1 MLKIPIFVLINN
13 DKIMAYSDFKMA
25 ELAKRFGL
33 KEQTKMLF
41 DKENLLPIPPS
52 ERLLADWEFGRV
64 MPLLSE
70 KAKSEYLISPVLK
83 EVIIYFSSQIT
94 LYSGYT
100 FDVKKEDGL
109 TGRCDYL
116 FSTEQSIEIKSS
128 VFCLV
133 EAKDKTVEEGIPQA
147 FAEMYA
153 AQLFNAQNDK
163 PTPVVYG
170 CVTNAFDWL
179 FLELNGD
186 MAFIDKERY
195 YFDKKDLP
203 YLLAV
208 FGKIIRQFI

>member
-1 MLKIPIFVLINN
+1 
-13 DKIMAYSDFKMA
+13 MAYSDFNMA
-25 ELAKRFGL
+25 ELEKRFGL
-33 KEQTKMLF
+33 IERVKKLF
-41 DKENLLPIPPS
+41 DKENLSPYPPS
-52 ERLLADWEFGRV
+52 ERLMADYEFGRE

-83 EVIIYFSSQIT
+83 EVILQFPSQIT

-100 FDVKKEDGL
+100 FEVKKEEGL

-116 FSTEQSIEIKSS
+116 FSTEHSIEIKSS

-153 AQLFNAQNDK
+153 AQLFNTHNNK
-163 PTPVVYG
+163 PSPVVYG

-179 FLELNGD
+179 FLELNEKT
-186 MAFIDKERY
+186 AYIDKERY
-195 YFDKKDLP
+195 YFEKKDLP
-203 YLLAV
+203 YLLAA
-208 FGKIIRQFI
+208 FRKIMMQFVK

>member
-1 MLKIPIFVLINN
+1 
-13 DKIMAYSDFKMA
+13 MAYSDFKMTD
-25 ELAKRFGL
+25 LAKQFGL
-33 KEQTKMLF
+33 KEKQKILF
-41 DKENLLPIPPS
+41 DKENLTPSPVS
-52 ERLLADWEFGRV
+52 ERLLAEWEFGRR

-70 KAKSEYLISPVLK
+70 KAKSEYLISPILK
-83 EVIIYFSSQIT
+83 EVVLMYPSFLT

-100 FDVKKEDGL
+100 FDVKKEMGL

-116 FSTEQSIEIKSS
+116 FSTEHSIEIQSS

-153 AQLFNAQNDK
+153 AQLFNSNNGQ
-163 PTPVVYG
+163 PTPTVYG

-179 FLELNGD
+179 FLRLEGQN
-186 MAFIDKERY
+186 AYIDTERY

-208 FGKIIRQFI
+208 FQKIVTQFIPIEHNT

>member
-1 MLKIPIFVLINN
+1 
-13 DKIMAYSDFKMA
+13 MAYSDFKIVDL
-25 ELAKRFGL
+25 ERRFGL
-33 KEQTKMLF
+33 KEQNKILF
-41 DKENLLPIPPS
+41 DKENLEPVPFS
-52 ERLLADWEFGRV
+52 ERLLADWEFGRL

-83 EVIIYFSSQIT
+83 EIVLMFPSLIT

-100 FDVKKEDGL
+100 FDVRKEDGL
-109 TGRCDYL
+109 AGRCDYL
-116 FSTEQSIEIKSS
+116 FSTEHSIEIKSS

-133 EAKDKTVEEGIPQA
+133 EAKDKTVEEGIAQA

-153 AQLFNAQNDK
+153 AQIFNESNGK

-179 FLELNGD
+179 FLELNGKN
-186 MAFIDKERY
+186 AIIDTERY
-195 YFDKKDLP
+195 YFEKKDLP

-208 FGKIIRQFI
+208 FKQIMNKFVG